1 MREIGH
7 VHLLYDS
14 VGPYLTVKSIADAIE
29 PIPRL
34 CEQRSDFGN
43 SATHSQLASIEEATQ
58 TAARARPRRTALS
71 GRKIAALQKIEGLS
85 QLETQF
91 VGDRLRAEKHIVFE

>member
-58 TAARARPRRTALS
+58 TAVANPT
-71 GRKIAALQKIEGLS
+71 
-85 QLETQF
+85 
-91 VGDRLRAEKHIVFE
+91 DRLIDWRGALASWSLTPAADQLCPVRK